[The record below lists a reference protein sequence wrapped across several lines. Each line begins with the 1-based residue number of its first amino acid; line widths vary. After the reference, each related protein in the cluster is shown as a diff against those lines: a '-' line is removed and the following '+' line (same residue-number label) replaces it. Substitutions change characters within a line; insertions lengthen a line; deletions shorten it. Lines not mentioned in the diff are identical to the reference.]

1 MKQISIKA
9 DRKYQILVDTD
20 YSVEIANIAKAHQ
33 RVVLIAPAKLLKI
46 IKLKKISNLI
56 VITVPDGELQKNV
69 KTLEKIWSELGK
81 QKISRADAIIGLGG
95 GATTDLAGFAAAT
108 WLRGIAWYAIPTSLA
123 AMVDA
128 AIGGKTAIN
137 SSSGKNL
144 IGSFYSPSGV
154 YIDLQFLQT
163 LPARDLSAGMAEVIK
178 CGYISDKKI
187 LKLAQDDVLD
197 FKELIYRSIKVK
209 ADVVNRDFKESKLRE
224 ILNYGHTLG
233 HAIEKHSKFKL
244 RHGEAVSIGL
254 VFAAELSNIVGD
266 LPADVVEEHRRILG
280 SFNLPISYPKQ
291 HLAALEKLMISDKK
305 VKGNQIRFIGLK
317 KIGQPTWFDSVN
329 SKQIKLAY
337 ERIAR

>member
-1 MKQISIKA
+1 MKRITIKA
-9 DRKYQILVDTD
+9 DRKYQILVDID
-20 YSVEIANIAKAHQ
+20 YSVEISNIAQAHQ
-33 RVVLIAPAKLLKI
+33 HVVLIVPAKLLKLN
-46 IKLKKISNLI
+46 KLKKFSNVTVIS
-56 VITVPDGELQKNV
+56 VPDGELQKNA
-69 KTLEKIWSELGK
+69 KTLEKIWIELGK

-108 WLRGIAWYAIPTSLA
+108 WLRGISWYAIPTSLA

-137 SSSGKNL
+137 SLAGKNL
-144 IGSFYSPSGV
+144 IGAFYSPSGV

-163 LPARDLSAGMAEVIK
+163 LPVRDLSAGMAEVIK
-178 CGYISDKKI
+178 CGYISDEKI
-187 LKLAQDDVLD
+187 LKLAQEDVID

-209 ADVVNRDFKESKLRE
+209 ANVVNRDFKESKLRE

-233 HAIEKHSKFKL
+233 HAIEKHSKYRL

-266 LPADVVEEHRRILG
+266 LPADVVEEHRRILA

-291 HLAALEKLMISDKK
+291 HLVALQKLMISDKK
-305 VKGNQIRFIGLK
+305 VKGNQIRFIGLTK
-317 KIGQPTWFDSVN
+317 VGKPTWFESVN

-337 ERIAR
+337 ERIAK

>member
-1 MKQISIKA
+1 MKRITIKA
-9 DRKYQILVDTD
+9 DRKYQILVDID
-20 YSVEIANIAKAHQ
+20 YSVEISNIAQAHQ
-33 RVVLIAPAKLLKI
+33 HVVLIAPAKLLKL
-46 IKLKKISNLI
+46 IKLKKFSNVI
-56 VITVPDGELQKNV
+56 VISVPDGELQKNA
-69 KTLEKIWSELGK
+69 KTLEKIWIELGK
-81 QKISRADAIIGLGG
+81 HKISRADAIIGLGG

-108 WLRGIAWYAIPTSLA
+108 WLRGISWYAIPTSLA

-137 SSSGKNL
+137 SLTGKNL
-144 IGSFYSPSGV
+144 IGAFYSPSGV

-163 LPARDLSAGMAEVIK
+163 LPVRDLSAGMAEVIK
-178 CGYISDKKI
+178 CGYISDEKI
-187 LKLAQDDVLD
+187 LKLAQEDVID

-233 HAIEKHSKFKL
+233 HAIEKHSKYRL

-266 LPADVVEEHRRILG
+266 LSADVVEEHRRILA

-291 HLAALEKLMISDKK
+291 HLVALQKLMISDKK
-305 VKGNQIRFIGLK
+305 VKGNQIRFIGLTK
-317 KIGQPTWFDSVN
+317 VGKPTWFESVN
-329 SKQIKLAY
+329 SKQIKMAY
-337 ERIAR
+337 ERIAK

>member
-69 KTLEKIWSELGK
+69 KTLEKIWNELGK

-108 WLRGIAWYAIPTSLA
+108 WLRGIAWYAIPTSIA

-317 KIGQPTWFDSVN
+317 KIGKPTWFDSVN

>member
-1 MKQISIKA
+1 MKRITIKA
-9 DRKYQILVDTD
+9 DRRYQILVDTD
-20 YSVEIANIAKAHQ
+20 YSTEISNIAKAHQ

-46 IKLKKISNLI
+46 IKLKKISNLSLI
-56 VITVPDGELQKNV
+56 SVPDGELQKDV
-69 KTLEKIWSELGK
+69 RTLERIWNELGR

-108 WLRGIAWYAIPTSLA
+108 WLRGITWYAIPTSLA

-137 SSSGKNL
+137 SLSGKNL
-144 IGSFYSPSGV
+144 IGAFYSPSAV

-178 CGYISDKKI
+178 CGFISDKNI
-187 LKLAQDDVLD
+187 LKLVQEDVVD

-209 ADVVNRDFKESKLRE
+209 ADVVNKDFKESKLRE

-254 VFAAELSNIVGD
+254 IFAAELSNIVGD
-266 LPADVVEEHRRILG
+266 LPADIVEEHRRILA

-291 HLAALEKLMISDKK
+291 HLAALENLMISDKK

-317 KIGQPTWFDSVN
+317 RIGKPTWYDSVN
-329 SKQIKLAY
+329 SKQIKMAY
-337 ERIAR
+337 ERIVK